1 MKKPRPIRVM
11 IAEDHSI
18 ARRGLSA
25 IINAQPDMKVVTE
38 ATNGKEA
45 IALYREHTPD
55 VLLIDM
61 RMPIITGFDA
71 MAAIRSEFAN
81 ARFVAI
87 STFGG
92 DEDIRRALLAGA
104 QSFLTKDT
112 PNDDLIGAIRTV
124 HAGENYLPKSV
135 AASLTVNSSRPSLT
149 ARETEILR
157 LIVQGLSNKEIAY
170 TVGIANYTV
179 YNHVKSILEK
189 LGVADRTQAATAAI
203 MRGIVHLHH

>member
-1 MKKPRPIRVM
+1 MKKPRPIRIM

-25 IINAQPDMKVVTE
+25 IINAQPDMKVITE

-55 VLLIDM
+55 VVLVDM
-61 RMPIITGFDA
+61 RMPVVTGFDA
-71 MAAIRSEFAN
+71 MAAIRSEFPT

-112 PNDDLIGAIRTV
+112 PNDDLISAIRAV
-124 HAGENYLPKSV
+124 HGGQNYLPTSV
-135 AASLTVNSSRPSLT
+135 AAALTVNSSRPSLT
-149 ARETEILR
+149 VREKEILR

-170 TVGIANYTV
+170 AVGIANYTV
-179 YNHVKSILEK
+179 YNHVKSILDK
-189 LGVADRTQAATAAI
+189 LGVADRTQAATVAI
-203 MRGIVHLHH
+203 MRGLVHLHQ

>member
-1 MKKPRPIRVM
+1 MKKPRPIRVL

-18 ARRGLSA
+18 ARRGLGA
-25 IINAQPDMKVVTE
+25 IINAQPDMKVIAE

-45 IALYREHTPD
+45 IALYREETPD
-55 VLLIDM
+55 VLLVDM
-61 RMPIITGFDA
+61 RMPMVTGFEA
-71 MAAIRSEFAN
+71 MTTIRSEFPN

-104 QSFLTKDT
+104 QSFLTKDA
-112 PNDDLIGAIRTV
+112 PNDDLINAIRAV
-124 HAGENYLPKSV
+124 HAGQNYLPTSV
-135 AASLTVNSSRPSLT
+135 AAALNVNSSRPSLT

-170 TVGIANYTV
+170 AVGIANYTV

-189 LGVADRTQAATAAI
+189 LDVADRTQAATVAI

>member
-1 MKKPRPIRVM
+1 VKKPHPIRVM

-25 IINAQPDMKVVTE
+25 IINAQPDMRVIAE

-61 RMPIITGFDA
+61 RMPIVTGFDA
-71 MAAIRSEFAN
+71 MAAIRSESPN

-92 DEDIRRALLAGA
+92 DVDIRRALLAGA

-112 PNDDLIGAIRTV
+112 PNDDLINAIRTV
-124 HAGENYLPKSV
+124 HGGQNYLPASV
-135 AASLTVNSSRPSLT
+135 AAALTVNSSRPSLT
-149 ARETEILR
+149 AREIDVLR

-170 TVGIANYTV
+170 KVGIANYTV

-189 LGVADRTQAATAAI
+189 LGVADRTQAATVAI

>member
-1 MKKPRPIRVM
+1 VKKARPIRII
-11 IAEDHSI
+11 IAEDHLI

-25 IINAQPDMKVVTE
+25 IINAQPDMKVIAE

-55 VLLIDM
+55 VMLVDM
-61 RMPIITGFDA
+61 RMPVLTGFETVS
-71 MAAIRSEFAN
+71 AIRAEFPA

-92 DEDIRRALLAGA
+92 DVDIQRALLAGA

-112 PNDDLIGAIRTV
+112 PNDDLINAIRAV
-124 HAGENYLPKSV
+124 HAGQKYLPPSI
-135 AASLTVNSSRPSLT
+135 ASELKVNSSRPSLT
-149 ARETEILR
+149 AREIEVLR
-157 LIVQGLSNKEIAY
+157 LIVQGLTNKEIAY
-170 TVGIANYTV
+170 AAGIANYTV

-189 LGVADRTQAATAAI
+189 LGVADRTQAATVAI
-203 MRGIVHLHH
+203 VRGIVHLHH

>member
-1 MKKPRPIRVM
+1 MKKARPIRIM
-11 IAEDHSI
+11 IAEDHLI
-18 ARRGLSA
+18 ARRGLGA
-25 IINAQPDMKVVTE
+25 IINAQPDMKVVAE

-45 IALYREHTPD
+45 IALYREHQPD
-55 VLLIDM
+55 VTLIDM
-61 RMPIITGFDA
+61 RMPVVTGFDA
-71 MAAIRSEFAN
+71 VEAIRAEFPN
-81 ARFVAI
+81 AHFVAI

-92 DEDIRRALLAGA
+92 DEDIRRALEAGA

-112 PNDDLIGAIRTV
+112 PNDDLINAIRAV
-124 HAGENYLPKSV
+124 YSGQKYLPASV
-135 AASLTVNSSRPSLT
+135 ASALTENSARPSLT
-149 ARETEILR
+149 AREIEVLR

>member
-1 MKKPRPIRVM
+1 MKKPRPIRIM

-25 IINAQPDMKVVTE
+25 IINAQPDMKVITE

-45 IALYREHTPD
+45 IALYREHAPD

-61 RMPIITGFDA
+61 RMPVLTGFDA

-112 PNDDLIGAIRTV
+112 PNDDLISAIRAV
-124 HAGENYLPKSV
+124 HSGQNYLPTSV
-135 AASLTVNSSRPSLT
+135 AAELNVHSARPSLT
-149 ARETEILR
+149 AREIEILR
-157 LIVQGLSNKEIAY
+157 LIVQGMSNKEIAY
-170 TVGIANYTV
+170 AVGIANYTV